1 LPALTDE
8 RASVGASPLVT
19 PTAAFYRIDTSL
31 RPPRVDPDS
40 WQLAVSREGKL
51 LRRYSYQQ
59 LLDRSVT
66 EADITIGC
74 VSNEVG
80 GDLIGTARWQG
91 VLLADLLGD
100 SGISS
105 AGRVTGIS
113 VDGFVASFAAD
124 AAFDGRPAM
133 VAVGMN
139 GRPLPVRHGF
149 PARIVV
155 PGLYGYTSAVKWLRA
170 IDVSDS
176 TDLPGFWADRGWTP
190 TVTVHITSRIDSPSD
205 GARATAGP
213 MQLAGIAWAPIVGVG
228 SVEAQIDN
236 GPWIPARLSTA
247 VSGTLWRQWTLAFEA
262 MPGQHTVRVRATDG
276 TGRQQ
281 DVTRRPVFP
290 SGATGLHQI
299 DITATPR

>member
-1 LPALTDE
+1 MRALAAALPRPSRPLPALTDE
-8 RASVGASPLVT
+8 LASAGASPLVT
-19 PTAAFYRIDTSL
+19 PTATFYRIDTSL
-31 RPPRVDPDS
+31 SPPRVDPDS
-40 WQLAVSREGKL
+40 WQLAVSRDGTL
-51 LRRYSYQQ
+51 LRSYNYQQ
-59 LLDRSVT
+59 LLDRSLT

-91 VLLADLLGD
+91 VLLAHLLGEA
-100 SGISS
+100 GISS

-113 VDGFVASFAAD
+113 VDGFVASFAAG

-190 TVTVHITSRIDSPSD
+190 TVTVHITSPVPTM
-205 GARATAGP
+205 A
-213 MQLAGIAWAPIVGVG
+213 V
-228 SVEAQIDN
+228 
-236 GPWIPARLSTA
+236 PARLT
-247 VSGTLWRQWTLAFEA
+247 
-262 MPGQHTVRVRATDG
+262 MK
-276 TGRQQ
+276 
-281 DVTRRPVFP
+281 
-290 SGATGLHQI
+290 
-299 DITATPR
+299 